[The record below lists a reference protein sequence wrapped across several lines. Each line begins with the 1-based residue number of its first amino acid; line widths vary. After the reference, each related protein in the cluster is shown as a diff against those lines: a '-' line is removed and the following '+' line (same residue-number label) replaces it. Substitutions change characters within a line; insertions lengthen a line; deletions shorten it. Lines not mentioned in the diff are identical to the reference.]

1 MDCRCRIVAL
11 AFVDV
16 CLKPDQTSVELAGIY
31 HWRESSLCRVME
43 VVEAEDEEE
52 SQQPQEEEDN
62 KHKDNDNDE
71 DEEDKRDNEEAA
83 DDEDEVLTLD
93 AVTEACHCP
102 ICCDF
107 FSDPA
112 GTPCDHWFC
121 RRCIESCLPFHN
133 WQCPMCR
140 EPVPKN
146 SLRGDRFIRSLV
158 DERSVHCRN
167 SNLGCSWTGPRRE
180 RNRHDK
186 VCLVNRLAQVQQ
198 QVEELQDV
206 NMQLEARNANLLA
219 MLRSEV
225 EQSVAIRGQLRRL
238 EEEADIDKATIESL
252 RLQRPASE
260 SQAAERDT
268 TGTVKTDTILK
279 VNVASSEVAVQ
290 TSASSQ
296 EPGLSSPLETQEAC
310 DEGMKEDCLMAEEPL
325 GIDPR
330 DSTPDNGMPG
340 LNHHPSHI
348 NMS

>member
-1 MDCRCRIVAL
+1 
-11 AFVDV
+11 
-16 CLKPDQTSVELAGIY
+16 
-31 HWRESSLCRVME
+31 ME
-43 VVEAEDEEE
+43 VVEAGDEEE

-62 KHKDNDNDE
+62 EDNEDKDNDNDE
-71 DEEDKRDNEEAA
+71 DDEDESEDEEAA

-121 RRCIESCLPFHN
+121 RRCIEACLPFHN

-158 DERSVHCRN
+158 EERSVHCRN

-180 RNRHDK
+180 KKRHDK

-225 EQSVAIRGQLRRL
+225 EHSVAIRGQLGRL
-238 EEEADIDKATIESL
+238 EEQADIDKATIESL
-252 RLQRPASE
+252 RLHQAASE
-260 SQAAERDT
+260 NQVAEQDAAGAIKR
-268 TGTVKTDTILK
+268 DTILEAH
-279 VNVASSEVAVQ
+279 VASSGPAAQ

-296 EPGLSSPLETQEAC
+296 ELGLSTPLESQEAC
-310 DEGMKEDCLMAEEPL
+310 DGGMKDDCFMTEERIKRPNTRQRDERAASSSMPHKTSCL
-325 GIDPR
+325 SDLRCALLLYRFPR
-330 DSTPDNGMPG
+330 
-340 LNHHPSHI
+340 LSHGR
-348 NMS
+348 

>member
-1 MDCRCRIVAL
+1 
-11 AFVDV
+11 
-16 CLKPDQTSVELAGIY
+16 
-31 HWRESSLCRVME
+31 ME
-43 VVEAEDEEE
+43 IVEAGDEEAG
-52 SQQPQEEEDN
+52 QRPQEEEDN
-62 KHKDNDNDE
+62 EDEDNDNDE
-71 DEEDKRDNEEAA
+71 DDEDRSEDEEAA

-121 RRCIESCLPFHN
+121 KKCIEACLPFHN

-140 EPVPKN
+140 EPVPKD

-180 RNRHDK
+180 RKRHDK
-186 VCLVNRLAQVQQ
+186 VCLVNCLAQVQQ
-198 QVEELQDV
+198 QAEELQDV

-225 EQSVAIRGQLRRL
+225 EHSVAIRGQLRRL
-238 EEEADIDKATIESL
+238 EEQADIDKATIESL
-252 RLQRPASE
+252 RFHQAESE
-260 SQAAERDT
+260 SQVAELNT
-268 TGTVKTDTILK
+268 TGAIKTDTI
-279 VNVASSEVAVQ
+279 VGAHVASSEAAVQ

-296 EPGLSSPLETQEAC
+296 KLGLSGPLGSQEAC
-310 DEGMKEDCLMAEEPL
+310 GGGMKDDSFMAEEPL
-325 GIDPR
+325 GIDSR
-330 DSTPDNGMPG
+330 DSTPTTG
-340 LNHHPSHI
+340 
-348 NMS
+348 